1 MGYSIRHRRA
11 IAAEAADR
19 FKRRGELWAEARA
32 EREQW
37 RREMLPPAIAA
48 EMLGISRNTLGRWA
62 AAGRITAHKLGPERQ
77 SPTRYRRADIAVLK
91 AQLSGE
97 AVPQADEP
105 EAPADDPSLEQL
117 AGLGL
122 DLQATGPNGPGEPG
136 ADHGGE
142 RHGIAVAST
151 GGLGESLGER
161 GPHGI
166 EAIDVDPSEAE
177 AGGIAGIAG
186 DGGGIKAVGDRG
198 HGESS

>member
-1 MGYSIRHRRA
+1 MPCRLISAGATVGLMGDSILHRRA
-11 IAAEAADR
+11 VAAEAAER

-32 EREQW
+32 ERERW

-97 AVPQADEP
+97 PVPQADE
-105 EAPADDPSLEQL
+105 ADAGNPSPSQLE
-117 AGLGL
+117 GLGL
-122 DLQATGPNGPGEPG
+122 ELQATGPNGLGELG

-142 RHGIAVAST
+142 RHGIAVAIT
-151 GGLGESLGER
+151 GGPGEALGEGGPER
-161 GPHGI
+161 I
-166 EAIDVDPSEAE
+166 ERVDVDPSE
-177 AGGIAGIAG
+177 
-186 DGGGIKAVGDRG
+186 
-198 HGESS
+198 